1 MRRNLIVVGVL
12 VIAAGIVLFSA
23 LFTVHQTQQ
32 ALVLQFGEWKRTVRD
47 PGLYVKLPFV
57 QDVVYFDKLIIDVDP
72 PSEQVTLA
80 DQKRLDVDTFVRY
93 RIIDPLLFYQTVNNE
108 RGAGQRLRPVVSASL
123 RRVLGNV
130 TLVGMLSDQ
139 REKVTA
145 DIRGEVSEESKRF
158 GIEIIDV
165 RIRRADLPEQAAQA
179 IYARMR
185 SEREREAAEARAQG
199 YEVGQQIRASAD
211 RERVV
216 LLAESRRQAEIM
228 RGEGDAIANRTWAEA
243 FGKDQEFF
251 RFYRSMQ
258 AYRNALHDN
267 STTMVLSPD
276 SEFFRYFG
284 SFGAQRGPAPSGG
297 SGR

>member
-57 QDVVYFDKLIIDVDP
+57 QDVAYFDKLIIDVDP

-284 SFGAQRGPAPSGG
+284 AFVGPRGGAPPAGG
-297 SGR
+297 NR